1 MPSRFLPLL
10 GLPAVISCSALL
22 AALPGAAGAAVD
34 GKIQVLLFG
43 DSTTEGSVPRRVRP
57 QGPHLE
63 DMIRML
69 LAQEKDLPPCNV
81 VNLGVSG
88 EFIRKLLDSGR
99 YDRAVAKHPGV
110 DYIFLRYGWCDA
122 AYREN
127 FDENFTKDYAE
138 LIARLRKDYPGVT
151 VIVSSFIPVEN
162 QDERIRRINTRA
174 EQAAR
179 EAGAP
184 YFDFTQRYAAEQKRS
199 GPKALCYRRL
209 ALAKIPE
216 KYHEIV
222 KPFTSGNPPE
232 VVALDNELDAILT
245 DVPGWMNDI
254 HPNLAGYNVIADES
268 AKFLAKLLRER
279 QAKKE

>member
-1 MPSRFLPLL
+1 MRLLPLF

-22 AALPGAAGAAVD
+22 SVLPGAAGAQAD
-34 GKIQVLLFG
+34 GKLQVLLFG

-63 DMIRML
+63 DMIRLL

-81 VNLGVSG
+81 VNLGTSG
-88 EFIRKLLDSGR
+88 EYIRRLIASGR
-99 YDRAVAKHPGV
+99 YAKLLAQHPRA
-110 DYIFLRYGWCDA
+110 DYIFLRYGWCDV
-122 AYREN
+122 AYREG
-127 FDENFTKDYAE
+127 FDDNFTKDYAE
-138 LIARLRKDYPGVT
+138 LIALLRKDYPGVT

-162 QDERIRRINTRA
+162 HDERIRRINTRA

-179 EAGAP
+179 DAGAP
-184 YFDFTQRYAAEQKRS
+184 YFDFTKRYIAEQKRS
-199 GPKALCYRRL
+199 GAKALCYRRL

-222 KPFTSGNPPE
+222 KPFTNGTPPE
-232 VVALDNELDAILT
+232 VVTLDNELDAILA
-245 DVPGWMNDI
+245 DVPGWMNDM

-268 AKFLAKLLRER
+268 AKFLAKLIREKQGKR
-279 QAKKE
+279 E